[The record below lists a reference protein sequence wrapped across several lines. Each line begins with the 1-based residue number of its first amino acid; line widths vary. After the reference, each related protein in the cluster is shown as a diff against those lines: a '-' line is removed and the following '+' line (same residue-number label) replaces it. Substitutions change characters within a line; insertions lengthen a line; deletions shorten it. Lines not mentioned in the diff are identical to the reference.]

1 MSYKYSKGKNKTIGA
16 QTFSNQVETGV
27 ITSEISKTDS
37 QILKR
42 IAVTASCALEYSQ
55 YFVGVVTTNVTSSI
69 IISLPIASGSTSGR
83 TYVIKDEG
91 GVADINNIIISASSI
106 DTIDG
111 ETNITIESPYSSLN
125 IYTNGVSKWFI
136 Y

>member
-1 MSYKYSKGKNKTIGA
+1 VSYKYSKGKNKTIGN
-16 QTFSNQVETGV
+16 QTFSNQIETGV
-27 ITSEISKTDS
+27 VVSEITKTDS

-55 YFVGVVTTNVTSSI
+55 YFVGVITTNVTSSI

-111 ETNITIESPYSSLN
+111 ETNVTIESPFSSLN